1 MKPLHPLALLLLGV
15 LAITGCGQKTDG
27 GKTLASVGGETITEK
42 DYEMYLQ
49 MRQTRQAP
57 IADKAKE
64 KEVVLNELIDRML
77 LTQRARELKLDKE
90 PENRLLLKRVEENIL
105 AQALIK
111 KTVQDGPISDDDLK
125 KRFAMELEKLH
136 KTEYKVSHI
145 LVEDENQ
152 AKDIVA
158 QLKRGAN
165 FAALAKQKSIDKE
178 SGKNG
183 GDLGWV
189 RQDMVV
195 PEFFSAVTTLK
206 KGAYSETPAKSEY
219 GFHIVHLHDSRPLQ
233 VPTVDQLMGNQRA
246 KEDMVRRLRE
256 ERIQALVKELR
267 DKAKIK
273 IE

>member
-1 MKPLHPLALLLLGV
+1 MKAPLPLALLLLGV
-15 LAITGCGQKTDG
+15 LVTAGCGQKTDG
-27 GKTLASVGGETITEK
+27 GKTLASVGGEAITEK

-49 MRQTRQAP
+49 MRQARQAP
-57 IADKAKE
+57 IADKARE
-64 KEVVLNELIDRML
+64 KDIVLNELIDRVL
-77 LTQRARELKLDKE
+77 LTQRARELKLDQE

-111 KTVQDGPISDDDLK
+111 KTVQEGQVGDDDLK
-125 KRFAMELEKLH
+125 KRFASELEKLH

-152 AKDIVA
+152 ARDIVA

-165 FAALAKQKSIDKE
+165 FAQLARQKSIDKE

-195 PEFFSAVTTLK
+195 PEFFAAVTALK
-206 KGAYSETPAKSEY
+206 KGANSETPAKSEY
-219 GFHIVHLHDSRPLQ
+219 GFHIVRLHDSRPLQ
-233 VPTVDQLMGNQRA
+233 VPTVDQLMANPRA
-246 KEDMVRRLRE
+246 KEDMVRRLRD

-267 DKAKIK
+267 DKAKPK

>member
-1 MKPLHPLALLLLGV
+1 MKPLHPLALTLLGV
-15 LAITGCGQKTDG
+15 LAMTGCGQKTEG
-27 GKTLASVGGETITEK
+27 GKTLATVDGETITEK
-42 DYEMYLQ
+42 DFEMYQQ

-64 KEVVLNELIDRML
+64 KEVVLNELIDRLL
-77 LTQRARELKLDKE
+77 LTRRARDLKLDQQ
-90 PENRLLLKRVEENIL
+90 PENRILLKRVEENIL

-111 KTVQDGPISDDDLK
+111 KTVQETPIADDDLK
-125 KRFAMELEKLH
+125 KRFATELENLH

-152 AKDIVA
+152 AKDIIA

-165 FAALAKQKSIDKE
+165 FAQLAKQKSIDKE

-195 PEFFSAVTTLK
+195 PEFFSAVTALK
-206 KGAYSETPAKSEY
+206 KGANSETPAKSEY
-219 GFHIVHLHDSRPLQ
+219 GFHIVRLHDSRPLQ
-233 VPTVDQLMGNQRA
+233 VPTVDQLMGNPRA
-246 KEDMVRRLRE
+246 KEDMARRLRD

-273 IE
+273 VE

>member
-1 MKPLHPLALLLLGV
+1 MKHFNSLALVIVGV
-15 LAITGCGQKTDG
+15 VALAGCGQKTDG
-27 GKTLASVGGETITEK
+27 GKTLATVDGEAITEK

-64 KEVVLNELIDRML
+64 KEVVLNELVDRLL
-77 LTQRARELKLDKE
+77 LTRRARELKLDQQ

-111 KTVQDGPISDDDLK
+111 TTVQETSISDDDLK
-125 KRFAMELEKLH
+125 KRFTSELEKLH

-152 AKDIVA
+152 AKDIIA

-165 FAALAKQKSIDKE
+165 FAQLARQKSIDKE

-183 GDLGWV
+183 GELGWV

-195 PEFFSAVTTLK
+195 PEFFSAVTALK
-206 KGAYSETPAKSEY
+206 KGTNSETPAKSEY
-219 GFHIVHLHDSRPLQ
+219 GFHVVRLHDSRPLQ
-233 VPTVDQLMGNQRA
+233 VPTVDQLMANPRA
-246 KEDMVRRLRE
+246 KEDMARRLRD
-256 ERIQALVKELR
+256 ERIQALVKDLR
-267 DKAKIK
+267 EKAKIK